1 MKITLEFDDFE
12 DAKKAIHVYDAWI
25 ALTQISEALRSHT
38 KHDVSEK
45 QTIANIQGIM
55 SDVNHLLYS

>member
-1 MKITLEFDDFE
+1 VKITLEFDNFE

-38 KHDVSEK
+38 KHDVSKE
-45 QTIANIQGIM
+45 QTLVCIQEIM